1 MTRVTT
7 HELAKKRT
15 FSRVILRAKFLTH
28 ESINGLSRRGSHES
42 DSTIHYRGR
51 TKRISPFAGHCI
63 DSTPVVRSFIL
74 QLLLRD
80 DPDTRSEYLNRFL
93 EGERRFMRDAKQGL
107 HSKEL

>member
-1 MTRVTT
+1 MFK
-7 HELAKKRT
+7 ELPKDD
-15 FSRVILRAKFLTH
+15 
-28 ESINGLSRRGSHES
+28 E
-42 DSTIHYRGR
+42 RGR

-93 EGERRFMRDAKQGL
+93 EGERRFMRDAKQGCL
-107 HSKEL
+107 SKEL